1 MLPADWPVLI
11 VDLKDC
17 FFTIPLHP
25 DDRPKFAFTVPT
37 INNAEPAQRYQWR
50 VLPQGMRNSPMLCQ
64 WYVAR
69 ALSGVRKRFPDAH
82 VYHYMDDILVATP
95 TQEELLRLQPQLLNA
110 LHSHGLQVAP
120 EKVQQQPPWKYL
132 GVKILERTI
141 RHQEVQFVQSVKTL
155 NDAQKL
161 VGVITWLR
169 PYLGLTTAQLS
180 PLFELLKGD
189 TDLKSPRELTPEARK
204 VLEEVQQAVSA
215 CQVYRIE
222 PSIDVTVF
230 ITTPDLHPTGIIG
243 QWNDD
248 WTDPLHVLEWVFL
261 PHQPHKTVTALFE
274 LIACLI
280 IKCRQRCLQLMGAD
294 PSKIILPVQREE
306 FDWSYANNVSLQ
318 SALEGFSGQIT
329 YHLPSHK
336 LLQVA
341 KNTQFSLR
349 PKSSQEPVQGP
360 TVFTDGSGKTGKAIV
375 TWQDGSEWQVL
386 EGHEDGS
393 AQLVE
398 LKAAVMAFEKFS
410 QEPFNLITDSAYVA
424 DIAQRLSCSVLKEVS
439 NPALFDLLK
448 ALWCAIQARVHPYYV
463 LHVRSHTNL
472 PGFVAEGNARADKLA
487 NPAWVA
493 PQPDVLAQAKASHG
507 FFHQNAHTLQKQ
519 FQLMAT
525 EAREIVESCD
535 DCHALGAPLPA
546 GVNPRGLKALELW
559 QTDVTQV
566 AEFGRLKYVHVTVDT
581 FSSAMWASAHTGE
594 KARDVI
600 AHWRQAFAV
609 LGIPSAVKTDNGPAY
624 ASQQVRQF
632 LQSWGVSHN
641 FGIPHSPTGQAIV
654 ERNHGTLKRV
664 LQKQKRGMQGET
676 PNSRLAKALYTINH
690 LTVPQNSNNPVILNH
705 HLSLQASD
713 GEQQPR
719 AKVRVRNLVTKQWE
733 GPYDLI
739 AMGRGY
745 ACVSTDTGT
754 RWLPS
759 KCVRPDLRPQRQNSA
774 DRQGGSRDQLESH
787 QVDESSSDHSD
798 DSSTDSD

>member
-1 MLPADWPVLI
+1 MKGAECPTPPLRWLVDRPIWENQWPLPHDKLIALRELVQEQLDQGQLEPSTSPWNTPVFCIKKKSGKWRLLQDLRKINAVMEGMGTLQAGMPSPTMLPADWLVLI
-11 VDLKDC
+11 VDLKDW

-50 VLPQGMRNSPMLCQ
+50 VLPQGMRNSPVLCQ

-69 ALSGVRKRFPDAH
+69 ALSGVRKQFPDAH
-82 VYHYMDDILVATP
+82 VCHYMDDILVATP
-95 TQEELLRLQPQLLNA
+95 TQDELLRLQPQLLNA

-161 VGVITWLR
+161 
-169 PYLGLTTAQLS
+169 
-180 PLFELLKGD
+180 
-189 TDLKSPRELTPEARK
+189 
-204 VLEEVQQAVSA
+204 
-215 CQVYRIE
+215 
-222 PSIDVTVF
+222 
-230 ITTPDLHPTGIIG
+230 
-243 QWNDD
+243 
-248 WTDPLHVLEWVFL
+248 
-261 PHQPHKTVTALFE
+261 
-274 LIACLI
+274 
-280 IKCRQRCLQLMGAD
+280 
-294 PSKIILPVQREE
+294 
-306 FDWSYANNVSLQ
+306 
-318 SALEGFSGQIT
+318 
-329 YHLPSHK
+329 
-336 LLQVA
+336 
-341 KNTQFSLR
+341 
-349 PKSSQEPVQGP
+349 
-360 TVFTDGSGKTGKAIV
+360 
-375 TWQDGSEWQVL
+375 
-386 EGHEDGS
+386 
-393 AQLVE
+393 
-398 LKAAVMAFEKFS
+398 
-410 QEPFNLITDSAYVA
+410 
-424 DIAQRLSCSVLKEVS
+424 
-439 NPALFDLLK
+439 
-448 ALWCAIQARVHPYYV
+448 ARVHPYYV

-507 FFHQNAHTLQKQ
+507 FFHQNVHTLQRQ
-519 FQLMAT
+519 FQLTAT

-535 DCHALGAPLPA
+535 DCHALGAPLPT

-566 AEFGRLKYVHVTVDT
+566 AEFGRLKYVHVTVDM
-581 FSSAMWASAHTGE
+581 FSSVMWASAHTGE

-676 PNSRLAKALYTINH
+676 PHSRLAKALSTINH

-713 GEQQPR
+713 SEQQPR
-719 AKVRVRNLVTKQWE
+719 AKCFWPKRNLW
-733 GPYDLI
+733 I
-739 AMGRGY
+739 AGDSGE
-745 ACVSTDTGT
+745 
-754 RWLPS
+754 
-759 KCVRPDLRPQRQNSA
+759 Q
-774 DRQGGSRDQLESH
+774 QLELQATPVSNSETPFEATASL
-787 QVDESSSDHSD
+787 QWNSFEERKFIAFIEIFFNDYCNAFGRTSVDADFG
-798 DSSTDSD
+798 

>member
-1 MLPADWPVLI
+1 MSTRSKMLTGIGGFVLGFVFLALGLSFYLCKKGATHNTYQPLAWQALSELRDVVGKYGLGSAEVMQVLRSFNASLLMPFDIRSLAQALFPPVEYDFFENKWTQLAGRAVERNTTLGPGDPRRMVNIDMLMGTGNYTRAKGQAGYEPLVQEQCQQTGMAALVQTLQLATPQQPFATIVQGIDEPFLCFAGRLTAAVEKQEQLDQGHLEPSTSPWNTPVFCIKKKSGKWRLLQDLRKINAVMEGMGTLQAGMPSPTMLPADWPVLI

-25 DDRPKFAFTVPT
+25 DDRPKFAFMVPT

-50 VLPQGMRNSPMLCQ
+50 ILPQGMRNSPMLCQ

-189 TDLKSPRELTPEARK
+189 TDLKSPCELTPEARK

-230 ITTPDLHPTGIIG
+230 ITTPDLHPTG
-243 QWNDD
+243 
-248 WTDPLHVLEWVFL
+248 
-261 PHQPHKTVTALFE
+261 
-274 LIACLI
+274 
-280 IKCRQRCLQLMGAD
+280 
-294 PSKIILPVQREE
+294 
-306 FDWSYANNVSLQ
+306 
-318 SALEGFSGQIT
+318 
-329 YHLPSHK
+329 
-336 LLQVA
+336 
-341 KNTQFSLR
+341 
-349 PKSSQEPVQGP
+349 
-360 TVFTDGSGKTGKAIV
+360 
-375 TWQDGSEWQVL
+375 
-386 EGHEDGS
+386 
-393 AQLVE
+393 
-398 LKAAVMAFEKFS
+398 
-410 QEPFNLITDSAYVA
+410 
-424 DIAQRLSCSVLKEVS
+424 
-439 NPALFDLLK
+439 
-448 ALWCAIQARVHPYYV
+448 
-463 LHVRSHTNL
+463 
-472 PGFVAEGNARADKLA
+472 
-487 NPAWVA
+487 
-493 PQPDVLAQAKASHG
+493 
-507 FFHQNAHTLQKQ
+507 
-519 FQLMAT
+519 
-525 EAREIVESCD
+525 
-535 DCHALGAPLPA
+535 
-546 GVNPRGLKALELW
+546 VNPRGLKALELW

-581 FSSAMWASAHTGE
+581 FSSVMWASAHTGE
-594 KARDVI
+594 KAHDVI

-641 FGIPHSPTGQAIV
+641 FGIPHSPMGQAIV
-654 ERNHGTLKRV
+654 ERNHGTLKHV

-676 PNSRLAKALYTINH
+676 PHSRLAKALYTINH

-754 RWLPS
+754 RWDTLATFKVCPS
-759 KCVRPDLRPQRQNSA
+759 
-774 DRQGGSRDQLESH
+774 
-787 QVDESSSDHSD
+787 
-798 DSSTDSD
+798 